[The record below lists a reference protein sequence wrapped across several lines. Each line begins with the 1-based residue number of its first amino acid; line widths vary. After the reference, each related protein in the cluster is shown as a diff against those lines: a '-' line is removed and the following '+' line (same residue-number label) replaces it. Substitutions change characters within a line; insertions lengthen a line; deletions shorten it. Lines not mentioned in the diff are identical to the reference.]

1 MHLTEVEDHLVEG
14 TLTEFA
20 EDTMTDLMVDVV
32 VGNSIPGMDTH
43 WESHMEEL
51 DAEALLEN
59 AVKEVIQDQF
69 LRTVL
74 VKMVV
79 ECKVLRD
86 TAEE

>member
-59 AVKEVIQDQF
+59 AVKEIGRASCRERV
-69 LRTVL
+69 
-74 VKMVV
+74 
-79 ECKVLRD
+79 
-86 TAEE
+86 